1 MKLKKLTIHNL
12 ASIEQAEINF
22 EDERLKRSG
31 VYLITGDTGSG
42 KSTILDAICLA
53 LYNKV
58 PRMERT
64 HIQGRV
70 QNGDKGDMA
79 VDDPRQLL
87 RDGAGEGYAELSFC
101 DAKGVNYTA
110 KWSVQR
116 AYKKADGKLQD
127 YEWTLT
133 KEGKLLKDIK
143 KKELE
148 QMMPDIIGLTF
159 DQFCRTTMLAQGEF
173 TRFLDSSDNDKAVIL
188 EKLTDTAIY
197 SKIGKKIYD
206 ITTEKA
212 SALEKEKQNI
222 PETMS
227 EEERINLEA
236 ERGKIDNEDIPAL
249 SSRIDKEKTKKEWLK
264 KDSELSTTKKEK
276 TEKYQSAEAEL
287 SKPEFKAE
295 TTLVQQWS
303 DSIDARQWKKDID
316 AAKGVMPGA
325 KRKLQQ
331 SLQSLRKYI
340 EDTTTK
346 QQDLQNNLENELK
359 PTHQRLV
366 GEFNKLENEYNKFEG
381 EVKQKQ
387 RAVEEL
393 HLGDLRTQREEA
405 KDLLRNIGIVRER
418 ITSLNDTRAK
428 YQQEAEALN
437 TLKIDNEKLDKQIKG
452 EKTNLEAARIKKDD
466 CESEYNAL
474 KKTVGDTVKTLRAEL
489 KEGDRCPVCGQ
500 IVSKIISDEFWQEQV
515 NKKYDAFDKAQD
527 AFNQINNNINK
538 WQAQLNTDTRRYTTD
553 LENHQ
558 KDTSISDAE
567 TRVVEACKP
576 CGIEEPEARQLLQ
589 QENALQERLDEIE
602 KETNKSKEKLDK
614 KIKAGEQQEQ
624 ELNQMLGE
632 QTKKLQAKGEKE
644 RARNNAETAI
654 DNAEKEIERFG
665 TEISDQ
671 NTKLKDKEKDA
682 SEYLSTEELQE
693 AVEALPYRDA
703 SEIHSSIAVE
713 LNTLKKAKETIDE
726 KRPKLTDFMA
736 SHAQYDLAAL
746 NRYTPSEIEQKRSEL
761 EQKRTNHATAKTEK
775 ETAEKNYNDHQLT
788 KPEIADGDTVETLNA
803 IISELEDTKDK
814 ELLPRSTEIGL
825 LIKADDE
832 KIQAKGEAAKRIE
845 ELKAEYEK
853 WNRLCALF
861 GNADGKDFRTIAQ
874 RYVLAGLIQKAN
886 NYMKSL
892 YGRYTLVG
900 TPGTFIISLKEK
912 DENNRD
918 SKSQR
923 ASVTLSGGESFLVS
937 LALALA
943 LSDMGDELHVDTL
956 FIDEGFGTLSGEP
969 LDNAIN
975 TLKTLPSK
983 VNRRVGIISHIK
995 ELQDLNRIPV
1005 QIQVK
1010 QNPKSTS
1017 STIEIVPKMDAV

>member
-12 ASIEQAEINF
+12 ASIEQAEVNF

-64 HIQGRV
+64 HIQGKV
-70 QNGDKGDMA
+70 QNGDKIDMV

-87 RDGAGEGYAELSFC
+87 RDGAGKGFARLSFC
-101 DAKGVNYTA
+101 DAKGVGYEA
-110 KWSVQR
+110 EWSVNR
-116 AYKKADGKLQD
+116 AYEKPDGKLQD
-127 YEWTLT
+127 YQWTLA
-133 KEGKLLKDIK
+133 KDGKPTNIQKSKLRP
-143 KKELE
+143 
-148 QMMPDIIGLTF
+148 MMEEIIGLTYE
-159 DQFCRTTMLAQGEF
+159 QFCRTTMLAQGEF
-173 TRFLDSSDNDKAVIL
+173 TRFLDSSDDEKSAIL

-206 ITTEKA
+206 INK
-212 SALEKEKQNI
+212 EKEDALKDERKNV
-222 PETMS
+222 PESMPV
-227 EEERINLEA
+227 EKRQELEA
-236 ERGKIDNEDIPAL
+236 EKKQIKEDLSKII
-249 SSRIDKEKTKKEWLK
+249 TKIEQERKKYEWLK
-264 KDSELSTTKKEK
+264 TNNELLREKGEKESALAAAKEK
-276 TEKYQSAEAEL
+276 VEA
-287 SKPEFKAE
+287 PEFKADKD
-295 TTLVQQWS
+295 LVQQWT
-303 DSIDARQWKKDID
+303 DSIEARQWKKNVDEANKAI
-316 AAKGVMPGA
+316 PNA
-325 KRKLQQ
+325 KRELQQ

-366 GEFNKLENEYNKFEG
+366 GEFNKLEKEYNKFEG
-381 EVKQKQ
+381 EVEQKQ
-387 RAVEEL
+387 RVVKEL
-393 HLGDLRTQREEA
+393 HLGDLRTQRDEA
-405 KDLLRNIGIVRER
+405 NDLLHNIGIVHER
-418 ITSLNDTRAK
+418 ITSLNNARAK
-428 YQQEAEALN
+428 SQQEAEALN
-437 TLKIDNEKLDKQIKG
+437 TLKIDNENLDKQIEG
-452 EKTNLEAARIKKDD
+452 EKTNLEAARKKKVD

-489 KEGDRCPVCGQ
+489 KEGAQCPVCGQ
-500 IVSKIISDEFWQEQV
+500 IVSKIISDEFWQQKV
-515 NKKYDAFDKAQD
+515 NEKKEAFDKAQETFE
-527 AFNQINNNINK
+527 AINGRIQEWRAHLK
-538 WQAQLNTDTRRYTTD
+538 TDTDRYTTD

-558 KDTSISDAE
+558 KDTSVNDAE
-567 TRVVEACKP
+567 KRVVEACKP
-576 CGIEEPEARQLLQ
+576 CGIEETEARQLLQ
-589 QENALQERLDEIE
+589 QENALQDRLNEIKVKALNDKKTLDEKISTGE
-602 KETNKSKEKLDK
+602 NEESSLKE
-614 KIKAGEQQEQ
+614 
-624 ELNQMLGE
+624 MLGE
-632 QTKKLQAKGEKE
+632 QTKKLQAKSEKE
-644 RARNNAETAI
+644 RARNNAKTAI

-682 SEYLSTEELQE
+682 SEYLSAEELHE
-693 AVEALPYRDA
+693 AVEAKPYRDA
-703 SEIHSSIAVE
+703 SEIHSSIGVKLAALE
-713 LNTLKKAKETIDE
+713 GAQRTIDE
-726 KRPKLTDFMA
+726 KRPKLNEYMNEHPD
-736 SHAQYDLAAL
+736 YNLDEL
-746 NRYTPSEIEQKRSEL
+746 NKYSSWTIEQKRSVL
-761 EQKRTNHATAKTEK
+761 EQKRTAFSTTDDALKTANKK
-775 ETAEKNYNDHQLT
+775 YNEHQKK
-788 KPEIADGDTVETLNA
+788 KPEIAEGDTVETLSQA
-803 IISELEDTKDK
+803 IDVLENTNKNELNERSGQIAHQLEEDDK
-814 ELLPRSTEIGL
+814 KKVAE
-825 LIKADDE
+825 
-832 KIQAKGEAAKRIE
+832 GEAKTRIE
-845 ELKAEYEK
+845 KLDAEYKK

-912 DENNRD
+912 DENNKE

-983 VNRRVGIISHIK
+983 VNRRVGIISHVK

-1017 STIEIVPKMDAV
+1017 STIEIVPKMDE

>member
-12 ASIEQAEINF
+12 ASIEQAEVNF

-64 HIQGRV
+64 HIQGKV
-70 QNGDKGDMA
+70 QNGDKGDMV

-87 RDGAGEGYAELSFC
+87 RDGAGKGFARLSFC
-101 DAKGVNYTA
+101 DAKGVGYEA
-110 KWSVQR
+110 EWSVNR
-116 AYKKADGKLQD
+116 ANEKPDGKLQN
-127 YEWTLT
+127 YQWTLA
-133 KEGKLLKDIK
+133 KDGKPTNIQKSKLRP
-143 KKELE
+143 
-148 QMMPDIIGLTF
+148 MMEEIIGLTYE
-159 DQFCRTTMLAQGEF
+159 QFCRTTMLAQGEF
-173 TRFLDSSDNDKAVIL
+173 TRFLDSSDDEKSAIL

-197 SKIGKKIYD
+197 SKIGKKIYN
-206 ITTEKA
+206 ITTEKGD
-212 SALEKEKQNI
+212 ALEAEQKNI
-222 PETMS
+222 PESMPD
-227 EEERINLEA
+227 EQRKELEA
-236 ERGKIDNEDIPAL
+236 EKGKIDNEDIPAL

-340 EDTTTK
+340 QDKKTE
-346 QQDLQNNLENELK
+346 QQTLQDKLGNELK
-359 PTHQRLV
+359 PTHKRLV
-366 GEFNKLENEYNKFEG
+366 DEFKKFKEEYHDFA
-381 EVKQKQ
+381 QKVDDK
-387 RAVEEL
+387 RKAVEEL
-393 HLGDLRTQREEA
+393 HLDDLRTQRGA
-405 KDLLRNIGIVRER
+405 AQDLLHNIGIVHER
-418 ITSLNDTRAK
+418 ITSLNNARAK

-437 TLKIDNEKLDKQIKG
+437 TLKIDNEKLDKRIEG
-452 EKTNLEAARIKKDD
+452 EKTNLEAARKKKDD

-474 KKTVGDTVKTLRAEL
+474 KKTVEETVKTLRAEL
-489 KEGDRCPVCGQ
+489 KEGDQCPVCGQ

-515 NKKYDAFDKAQD
+515 NKKYDAFDKAKQAFD
-527 AFNQINNNINK
+527 AINGQIQT
-538 WQAQLNTDTRRYTTD
+538 WQADLGALTKRYTED
-553 LENHQ
+553 LEKYEN
-558 KDTSISDAE
+558 DTSVSDAE
-567 TRVVEACKP
+567 TCVIKACEP
-576 CGIEEPEARQLLQ
+576 CGIEETEARQLLQ
-589 QENALQERLDEIE
+589 QDDALQDRLNEIKAKALIDKKTLDEKISTGE
-602 KETNKSKEKLDK
+602 NEESSLKE
-614 KIKAGEQQEQ
+614 
-624 ELNQMLGE
+624 MLGE
-632 QTKKLQAKGEKE
+632 QTKKLQKKGEKE
-644 RARNNAETAI
+644 TEKNAAETDIGTTNSA
-654 DNAEKEIERFG
+654 IERFG

-693 AVEALPYRDA
+693 TVEVLPYRDA
-703 SEIHSSIAVE
+703 SEIHASIAVE

-775 ETAEKNYNDHQLT
+775 ETAEKNYNNHQLT
-788 KPEIADGDTVETLNA
+788 KPEIADGDTVETLAKTINTLEET
-803 IISELEDTKDK
+803 ELRTLQDK
-814 ELLPRSTEIGL
+814 STEIRMR
-825 LIKADDE
+825 IEEDDKHKKE
-832 KIQAKGEAAKRIE
+832 AGEAAKRIE

-853 WNRLCALF
+853 WNKLCTLF

-912 DENNRD
+912 DENNKE

-983 VNRRVGIISHIK
+983 VNRRVGIISHVK

-1017 STIEIVPKMDAV
+1017 STIEIVPKMDE